1 MKRFK
6 IVTRK
11 CGKSGVLCYGK
22 ANGNGNPNE
31 VAFGD
36 PDAFKTWRGY
46 PVKGAWIDEANLTK
60 KQYAQMQRMLNK
72 AKKERDD
79 ACGIPAYCYGT
90 TPAAAKT
97 FSGLQSIMQA
107 FADKMV
113 EALIAWNTATTTAK
127 KPTRKG
133 KK

>member
-36 PDAFKTWRGY
+36 PDAFKTW
-46 PVKGAWIDEANLTK
+46 
-60 KQYAQMQRMLNK
+60 QRMLDK
-72 AKKERDD
+72 AKKD
-79 ACGIPAYCYGT
+79 ADAECGIPAYCFGT

-97 FSGLQSIMQA
+97 FSELQLLMQG
-107 FADKMV
+107 FVDKMV
-113 EALIAWNTATTTAK
+113 EALIAWNAATTGAK